1 MTLNFREICR
11 LCLGKKESLAPLFR
25 EQLPDTITSLPAKIM
40 SFVPVLK
47 VCCFSFKRNWFIV
60 KYMLCPVKGDV
71 FCNMNINSSQLENVT
86 FDVLIF
92 YSVFHGMY
100 YNVSLYVF

>member
-1 MTLNFREICR
+1 
-11 LCLGKKESLAPLFR
+11 
-25 EQLPDTITSLPAKIM
+25 
-40 SFVPVLK
+40 
-47 VCCFSFKRNWFIV
+47 
-60 KYMLCPVKGDV
+60 MLCPVKGDV